1 MSLSARAARS
11 QAKPSGFGIFVRILL
26 EHLKLKKAWPSS
38 PSGFGAFHEHVE
50 FDGQFFGSKL
60 KLYSIEATVVNTT
73 TNTWLCLLM
82 DNSLVDN
89 SLFFSRLC
97 CVCVILYADI

>member
-38 PSGFGAFHEHVE
+38 PSVFLALHEHVK
-50 FDGQFFGSKL
+50 FDGQFFDGQ
-60 KLYSIEATVVNTT
+60 
-73 TNTWLCLLM
+73 
-82 DNSLVDN
+82 
-89 SLFFSRLC
+89 FFVFFPVSVA
-97 CVCVILYADI
+97 CVFGPDCAFIALD